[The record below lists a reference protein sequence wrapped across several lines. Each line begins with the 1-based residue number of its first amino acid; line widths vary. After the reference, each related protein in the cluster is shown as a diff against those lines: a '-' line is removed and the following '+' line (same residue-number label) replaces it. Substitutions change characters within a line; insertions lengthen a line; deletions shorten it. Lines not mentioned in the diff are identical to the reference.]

1 MGFAALPH
9 ANITLI
15 FATRINASLAF
26 IATVLLRTWIRVYV
40 VLKGRK
46 LNFYIPEF
54 TALTYQNEGRE
65 PALDLAGCTAKVAVD
80 YTKKLHVFRLR

>member
-1 MGFAALPH
+1 MPIRLKFAS
-9 ANITLI
+9 
-15 FATRINASLAF
+15 RINAYLTF
-26 IATVLLRTWIRVYV
+26 IVTVLLRTWIRVYV

-46 LNFYIPEF
+46 LNFYIPES
-54 TALTYQNEGRE
+54 TTLTYQNEGGLIKSQ